1 MLKKIL
7 TYLKYLGLVLIVAA
21 LVVGIIWANKQM
33 SDRRC
38 GDVLVNIENVDSTT
52 FVTEAHII
60 NMLNTSGMNP
70 EDVHVDS
77 VNTDKIEKMLNASEY
92 IENAECVLLS
102 DNNMRI
108 DVKQIVPVLRVF
120 DGDEAYYLNRAGKR
134 MNCNGRFHADV
145 PIVSGHFTSPEE
157 PLKVLPIAEYVKG
170 DESLSNLVTMYSV
183 RDTNNIRIV
192 PCVYGH
198 VINFGNN
205 SNIENKF
212 AKLTQFYREVMPE
225 KGWETYDT
233 IYLKWDYR
241 VVAHRRVKKV
251 KKEIEYNIEED
262 EQAPIDSMFN
272 HVEPQDTI
280 QKRNT

>member
-7 TYLKYLGLVLIVAA
+7 TYLKYPGLVLVVAA
-21 LVVGIIWANKQM
+21 FVVGVIWANKQM
-33 SDRRC
+33 DDRKC
-38 GDVLVNIENVDSTT
+38 VDVLVYIENIDSTT

-70 EDVHVDS
+70 EGLHVDS

-92 IENAECVLLS
+92 LENAECVLLT
-102 DNNMRI
+102 DNNVRI

-134 MNCNGRFHADV
+134 MNSVGNFHADV
-145 PIVSGHFTSPEE
+145 PIVSGHFTSPQE

-170 DESLSNLVTMYSV
+170 NESLSNLVTMYSV
-183 RDTNNIRIV
+183 CDTNNIRIV

-198 VINFGNN
+198 IINFGNN

-212 AKLTQFYREVMPE
+212 AKLAQFYREVMPV

-251 KKEIEYNIEED
+251 KKVIEYNIEED
-262 EQAPIDSMFN
+262 EQAPTDSMFN
-272 HVEPQDTI
+272 QVEPQDSTLK
-280 QKRNT
+280 Q